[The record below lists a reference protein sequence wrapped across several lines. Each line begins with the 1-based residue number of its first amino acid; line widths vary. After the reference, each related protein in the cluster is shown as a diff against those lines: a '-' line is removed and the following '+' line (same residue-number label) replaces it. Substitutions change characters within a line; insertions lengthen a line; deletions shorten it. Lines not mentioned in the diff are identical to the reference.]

1 MIGEEKR
8 RVLELFKEGRRLY
21 TLHKFAEARDVFWK
35 AIEIDK
41 EDGPSR
47 LYWGRCKKLIESP
60 PKPDWDGVWDM
71 KEK

>member
-1 MIGEEKR
+1 
-8 RVLELFKEGRRLY
+8 
-21 TLHKFAEARDVFWK
+21 
-35 AIEIDK
+35 
-41 EDGPSR
+41 